1 MDMNKVI
8 KLGRNERCHC
18 GSGKK
23 YKGCHLFVDELDRS
37 RAMFVAA
44 AGNEEHLS
52 LQMFAEIFPDIAA
65 TETRHFWP
73 RGRDPKGEPIQI
85 AEYYCNDPECD
96 CKRVLLTLIDL
107 AEPSLSPMLTVGYA
121 FDRNDPNPGTYV
133 DPLNN
138 LTLQGRDFFPLVCDL
153 LNRDAAYVNRLQQHY
168 DLIKG
173 SFKNKKNQ
181 RFH

>member
-1 MDMNKVI
+1 MDMNKVV

-23 YKGCHLFVDELDRS
+23 YKVCHLNMDELDRS

-44 AGNEEHLS
+44 TGQEGKIA
-52 LQMFAEIFPDIAA
+52 LQMFAEVFPDIAA

-73 RGRDPKGEPIQI
+73 PGRDPKKEPIQI
-85 AEYYCNDPECD
+85 AEYYCVDPACD

-107 AEPSLSPMLTVGYA
+107 ADSNLSPMLTVGYA
-121 FDRNDPNPGTYV
+121 FDRNDPNPGPYV

-138 LTLQGRDFFPLVCDL
+138 LTPGGRDFFPFICDL
-153 LNRDAAYVNRLQQHY
+153 LAKDTTYLNRLQKHY
-168 DLIKG
+168 DLMKG
-173 SFKNKKNQ
+173 HFTKKN